1 MTKTTEEKPDQF
13 FLQRYGLST
22 SMLESAIGRVLGK
35 KIDYADLYFEYQTN
49 ESLSLEEGIVKKL
62 SKNISQG
69 VGVRAIA
76 QEKTGYAY
84 SDDIST
90 ENLLASAKTARYI
103 AEEGGASA
111 PVPIHP
117 ISAPSRNLYPVGTA
131 PIDVPVAEKIALL
144 QEMDRLAR
152 KYDPRIKKV
161 MASFSSEYKIV
172 LIVTSEGIAVGDILP
187 LMRLNVTCIAEEKGN
202 RQIGSF
208 GGGGRR
214 EFGFFLESGEG
225 SGKRW
230 EQ

>member
-103 AEEGGASA
+103 AEEGGA

-161 MASFSSEYKIV
+161 MTTLRSEYTIV
-172 LIVTSEGIAVGDILP
+172 LIVTSAGL
-187 LMRLNVTCIAEEKGN
+187 
-202 RQIGSF
+202 
-208 GGGGRR
+208 
-214 EFGFFLESGEG
+214 
-225 SGKRW
+225 
-230 EQ
+230 